1 MVETRQAEDMSDGYM
16 YPDDN
21 LDPYLQDADILD
33 RPDLFYGPGKLV
45 FRAWAVVIY
54 SDLKVLCPF
63 FFFFF
68 FFGGGGGAVPFIY
81 LFNLVGCWLGTAG
94 KCVNWDV
101 RWLRVQILVLVQLSF

>member
-45 FRAWAVVIY
+45 FRAWAVVICFWFK
-54 SDLKVLCPF
+54 SSLPF
-63 FFFFF
+63 LFSFFYIFCC
-68 FFGGGGGAVPFIY
+68 GGGEGVIY

-94 KCVNWDV
+94 KCVNQDV
-101 RWLRVQILVLVQLSF
+101 RWLRVQMLVLVQLSF